1 MLKIER
7 RTEMMG
13 MHRTFKAT
21 YYTDGREV
29 SNPAPRGLTVLS
41 KSHWEGKTLVTVS
54 RGTKVTNGETDEA
67 TDVKQLAEDGKLLVI
82 DVTYKRPGKEAE
94 RAHSVYVK
102 K

>member
-41 KSHWEGKTLVTVS
+41 KSRWEGKTLVTVS
-54 RGTKVTNGETDEA
+54 RGTKMTNGETDEG
-67 TDVKQLAEDGKLLVI
+67 TDVKQLGEDGKVLIVDL
-82 DVTYKRPGKEAE
+82 TFKRPGKDAE
-94 RAHSVYVK
+94 RGHSVYVK